1 MRKFEIEAV
10 SVIHTKNMNAIV
22 TVELSLKLLKIK
34 MDAKIPN
41 TIAYDI
47 V

>member
-1 MRKFEIEAV
+1 MKFDIDAV
-10 SVIHTKNMNAIV
+10 SVIHTKNMKAIV
-22 TVELSLKLLKIK
+22 TVELSLKLLKTKI
-34 MDAKIPN
+34 DAKIPI